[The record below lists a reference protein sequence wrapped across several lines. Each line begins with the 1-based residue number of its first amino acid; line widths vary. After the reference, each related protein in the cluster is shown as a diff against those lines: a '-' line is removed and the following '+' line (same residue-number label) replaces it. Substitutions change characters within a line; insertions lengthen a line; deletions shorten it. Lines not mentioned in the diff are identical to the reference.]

1 MHALCASSHSYSA
14 SLTVR
19 AMQNSEAALASL
31 LLQVEGIHGGGDRRE
46 SGSKQPCD
54 SIATT
59 LPLSSL
65 AYANIVR
72 LSLDM
77 PSRRRPSWLADEPHT
92 TRRGRAARPAAR
104 VRSSHSPLDR
114 PKWLCPSRYY
124 ESRSAASCSEWCS
137 GTAVVT
143 VVTAA
148 GGLIDAT
155 GAPAVDVPHAEQ
167 LAYDVL
173 QQHAKEVPCNA
184 CGSPPLWVCRKAT
197 RSEAMQ
203 KQ

>member
-1 MHALCASSHSYSA
+1 MHASRQKNEMANRIVNVYATQSVSHSRDESWLHYYNIADGVTDDIRRCTRPRPPPQSRASARTPMHALCASSHSYSA

-77 PSRRRPSWLADEPHT
+77 PSRRRRSWLADEPHT

-104 VRSSHSPLDR
+104 VRSSHSPLTDR
-114 PKWLCPSRYY
+114 MTVPK
-124 ESRSAASCSEWCS
+124 
-137 GTAVVT
+137 
-143 VVTAA
+143 
-148 GGLIDAT
+148 
-155 GAPAVDVPHAEQ
+155 
-167 LAYDVL
+167 
-173 QQHAKEVPCNA
+173 
-184 CGSPPLWVCRKAT
+184 PLL
-197 RSEAMQ
+197 
-203 KQ
+203 